1 MPSTFTVNTGIEL
14 PADGEQSGTWGGT
27 VNLNMDIIDRAINGV
42 ASITL
47 SGTSHT
53 LLTQDGVLSDGQFR
67 VLVFGGSPSG
77 TNTVTVSPNDAQKL
91 YFVKNSTAQR
101 IILVQGSG
109 TTVSVE
115 AGDSNI
121 VYCDGGGSS
130 ASVAS
135 LSADLSS
142 FLISTNNLSDLD
154 DAAAAIV
161 NLGVTATA
169 AELNILDG
177 VTASTAE
184 LNILDGVTAT
194 TAEINYSDVTT
205 LGESEAS
212 KVVTADSGGKVY
224 LNGAVRHNVTA
235 VAALDIDCSASNYF
249 TKTISGD
256 STFTFSNAPA
266 SGTSFGFTL
275 ELTHT
280 SGVVTW
286 PAAVQ
291 WPANTAPSLTTGNT
305 HLFMFVTDDGGTVWH
320 GAALVDYAG

>member
-14 PADGEQSGTWGGT
+14 PAAGEQSGTWGGT

-53 LLTQDGVLSDGQFR
+53 LLTRDGVLSDGQFR

-91 YFVKNSTAQR
+91 YFVKNGTAQR

-115 AGDSNI
+115 AGDSDI
-121 VYCDGGGSS
+121 VYCDGGGSG
-130 ASVAS
+130 ASVSS
-135 LSADLSS
+135 LTADLSS
-142 FLISTNNLSDLD
+142 FLIATNNLSDLD
-154 DAAAAIV
+154 NAATALT

-169 AELNILDG
+169 AELNIM
-177 VTASTAE
+177 
-184 LNILDGVTAT
+184 DGVTAT

-249 TKTISGD
+249 TKAISGD

-286 PAAVQ
+286 PTAVE
-291 WPANTAPSLTTGNT
+291 WPADTAPSLTTGNT

-320 GAALVDYAG
+320 GAALVDYAN